1 VAHVVD
7 IDRARTAKQ
16 HLRRDLD
23 GRSGVR
29 GIGLARGDDGY
40 RLQVSVASPADA
52 DGLPAAVDGV
62 AVRVRVVGSVQA
74 QA

>member
-1 VAHVVD
+1 VVHVVD

-29 GIGLARGDDGY
+29 GVGLARGDDGY
-40 RLQVSVASPADA
+40 RLQVSVASRADA

-62 AVRVRVVGSVQA
+62 AVRVRVVGAVEA

>member
-1 VAHVVD
+1 MVD

-62 AVRVRVVGSVQA
+62 AVHVRVVGAVQA

>member
-1 VAHVVD
+1 MVD

-29 GIGLARGDDGY
+29 GIGLARGGDGY
-40 RLQVSVASPADA
+40 RLQVDVASRADA
-52 DGLPAAVDGV
+52 DGLPDAVDGV
-62 AVRVRVVGSVQA
+62 AVRVRVVGAVQA